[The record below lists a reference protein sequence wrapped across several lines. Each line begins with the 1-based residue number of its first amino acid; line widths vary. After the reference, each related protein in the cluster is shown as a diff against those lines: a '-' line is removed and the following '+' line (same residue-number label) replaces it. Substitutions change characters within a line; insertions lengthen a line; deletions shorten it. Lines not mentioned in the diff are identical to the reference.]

1 MKQAITAKELIDK
14 LNTFDPKR
22 VVRTY
27 DGELDE
33 WRELIDAQPLGEL
46 AVELIFQ

>member
-1 MKQAITAKELIDK
+1 MIKAITVSELIEK
-14 LNTFDPKR
+14 LKSLDPQR

-33 WRELIDAQPLGEL
+33 WWELTDVEPLGDL
-46 AVELIFQ
+46 VVELIFQ